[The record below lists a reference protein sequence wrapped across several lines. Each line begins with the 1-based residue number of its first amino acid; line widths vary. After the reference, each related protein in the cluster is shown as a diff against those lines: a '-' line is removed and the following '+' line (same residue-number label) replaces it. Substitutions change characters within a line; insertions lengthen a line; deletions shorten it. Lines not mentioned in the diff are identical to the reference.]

1 MTPERTYC
9 MTTTPEVNE
18 AIIDGKFKD
27 STPAATIQRIKD
39 ILSQYGIEPKM
50 KWFESGVPYC
60 YSNQLSVP
68 GTSFRSIG
76 KGLTKEFAI
85 ASAYGEMIERLQLGI
100 IYGPTSMK
108 DGDYAIEDSRFEM
121 QPAKELLENHRD
133 WYQRMSDLLLDSTG
147 ERITPEQMLAQCA
160 TRDGMVSVTPYLE
173 LNTLEKVYFPTVL
186 RKRIYGSNGCAA
198 GNTPEEAL
206 VQAISEIVER
216 GHQLRALKD
225 GIALPDIPEDD
236 LKKYQISYKIID
248 FVRNNGYKVII
259 KDASLETG
267 FPVVCACIIDSR
279 TGRYH
284 THFGAH
290 PVFEIAL
297 ERSLTESFQGRSI
310 TAIAENEAFT
320 PKRDVKFYLNDFYVE
335 LRRSS
340 GNKLP
345 GFFVDDSPFI
355 YDPNM
360 GTTSCDNREILKFC
374 MEYFTRQGFS
384 LLVRDCS
391 CLGFPTYQ
399 VIVPGYSECYI
410 NRISSKTDDGKYA
423 PYALSTLRDPVKAG
437 ITDRMGL
444 LMHLD
449 KAKEMDAAYT
459 EVHSF
464 SMMAKIPSRTPHK
477 LQKFLLS
484 ANLGYVYHSI
494 GRYKEAASF
503 VGKMIPEATGRDL
516 EYLICLNR
524 FYNLIADGYGM
535 EYATK
540 VITCFHQSET
550 VNELLGIFNAK
561 GNPLERFVMRCN
573 KQHCES
579 CPMYGDCFLVK
590 CDSLAD
596 MLDSKM
602 ALLDFDE
609 MANYLRGIF

>member
-1 MTPERTYC
+1 MI
-9 MTTTPEVNE
+9 TTPEVND

-27 STPAATIQRIKD
+27 SAPSATIQRIKD
-39 ILSQYGIEPKM
+39 IIAQYGIEPEM

-60 YSNQLSVP
+60 YCNQLTVP

-85 ASAYGEMIERLQLGI
+85 ASAYGELIERLQLGI

-121 QPAKELLENHRD
+121 HPAKELLESHRD
-133 WYQRMSDLLLDSTG
+133 WYQRMSDLLFDSTG
-147 ERITPEQMLAQCA
+147 ERITPEQMLMQCA
-160 TRDGMVSVTPYLE
+160 TKDAMVSVTPYLE

-216 GHQLRALKD
+216 GHQLRTLKD
-225 GIALPDIPEDD
+225 GIALPNIPEED
-236 LKKYQISYKIID
+236 LKKFEISYKIIE

-267 FPVVCACIIDSR
+267 FPVICACIIDSR

-297 ERSLTESFQGRSI
+297 ERSLTESFQGRTIS
-310 TAIAENEAFT
+310 AIAENEAFS
-320 PKRDVKFYLNDFYVE
+320 PKRTVKFNLNDFYIE
-335 LRRSS
+335 LRSSS

-345 GFFVDDSPFI
+345 GFFVDESPFR

-360 GTTSCDNREILKFC
+360 GTDSCDNREILKFS

-410 NRISSKTDDGKYA
+410 NRISSKTDDGRYA
-423 PYALSTLRDPVKAG
+423 PYAVTTLRDPVKAS

-444 LMHLD
+444 IMHLD
-449 KAKEMDAAYT
+449 KTKEMDTSYT
-459 EVHSF
+459 NLHSF
-464 SMMAKIPSRTPHK
+464 TMMAKIPSRASHK
-477 LQKFLLS
+477 VQNFLMS
-484 ANLGYVYHSI
+484 ANLAYVYHSL
-494 GRYKEAASF
+494 GRCKSAIPF
-503 VGKMIPEATGRDL
+503 VQKMISSAKGKDL
-516 EYLICLNR
+516 EFLICLNR
-524 FYNLIADGYGM
+524 IYSLMAQGYDLD
-535 EYATK
+535 YVTK
-540 VITCFHQSET
+540 VITCFHNNDT
-550 VNELLGIFNAK
+550 VEELLGIMKAK
-561 GNPLERFVMRCN
+561 ANPLERFVMRCDK
-573 KQHCES
+573 KQCQN
-579 CPMYGDCFLVK
+579 CPIFGDCYLIKV
-590 CDSLAD
+590 DDLAN
-596 MLDSKM
+596 MLDEKM
-602 ALLDFDE
+602 SLLNFDE
-609 MANYLRGIF
+609 MASYLRSIF